1 MANYNVDIAV
11 AVKNT
16 QAITQLSTKIN
27 QTSTKVDRLNEI
39 LAKFGNNVG
48 GTVVNSV
55 KNFSNQ
61 VNAAA
66 KNLNKAALNS
76 REATVAAKE
85 FVKAVNLENAALKEQ
100 AALLAQV
107 RNQGKSGTLRGGTQ
121 YKNPLGPFEASSIAP
136 GAFKAGRGSK
146 AAATEISGLLQRNLS
161 IKEDDFLLTKKL
173 REQEERSAQQLNEK
187 ISLQN
192 RFNGAMRKGAAQA
205 KALATQSAAAMGLNQ
220 PSGALGPGAGLKTQQ
235 IEASLAAKSTERLA
249 VQQKIARESANTA
262 FQTKLQLALA
272 KKLVAAE
279 HQIEQALDDQIDSY
293 TSLNRQRE
301 RARERASADAKRN
314 APRSPIGGS
323 VNIPGSPAARRA
335 GRAGAGRGF
344 QSAALGVGF
353 PLLFGGGA
361 GSIAGGLL
369 GSAGG
374 FGGQILGSAIGA
386 QLDAFASSAAK
397 LGQALDPVNGSLEDL
412 VVASGNTGTAF
423 GSLLVQMEE
432 VLGKER
438 AIEAATAQL
447 ATVIG
452 TKGVTAL
459 RDFGRDTADLGNEFA
474 KAVTQVTA
482 AMAELINK
490 TGFLKSL
497 IEGLAK
503 DNYVRAGMANDTD
516 PELQRLK
523 QQRKQIAVDVVR
535 DNPYQ
540 SSEALEKAL
549 SAQDDLIAKRARELE
564 IAKQIELTNQANA
577 DILNEKSALHNVNT
591 NLLTAQLELEASGL
605 DLTTDAGLAL
615 AEKVEARRTD
625 VKLQEAINAGLS
637 VELVL
642 LQGAV
647 ALARLKKRAQAARD
661 AASGGSGRNPIDKEL
676 NVQRALVAEEV
687 KQNDL
692 SVRLGSIGKDRLAVV
707 QRQLAS
713 IDDQTAL
720 KEKQIMMSKD
730 DERLQ
735 QAKLVTLSF
744 QKDIQREQLKLEEQK
759 IIKQRQLE
767 NLQQGR
773 QQQRSLR
780 GISTDITRQIAD
792 AGRLTTG
799 NPSEDAQLELRIS
812 QVRRQEDA
820 ITQLTD
826 ALQDQRDIRSKLTE
840 DQIQEIKTT
849 DQEIINLTERIELTK
864 QLLPQLDAAE
874 QSQLRFNQALEAA
887 KPFADAFTS
896 GLLDGMVAVVD
907 GTKTAE
913 QAFADFLN
921 SIADMLMQAAQQMIA
936 TYIAIGIAKMF
947 AGMGGGT
954 VGDGGT
960 GPLAKTK
967 TNFFGPAMEVFSRGY
982 VGGKALGGSV
992 SGNRPYLV
1000 GERGPELFV
1009 PGAQGNIVPNNAMG
1023 SANVTVNVDASGSS
1037 VEGDSANASQ
1047 LGKAIGAAVQS
1058 ELIKQ
1063 KRPGGLLAR

>member
-1 MANYNVDIAV
+1 VANYDVDIKIALKGSQKLKQLTDQLKATNKEVGKLNAATIKAAKSQDESFSIKKIQNINNYSKAV
-11 AVKNT
+11 AKAERT
-16 QAITQLSTKIN
+16 L
-27 QTSTKVDRLNEI
+27 RR
-39 LAKFGNNVG
+39 
-48 GTVVNSV
+48 
-55 KNFSNQ
+55 
-61 VNAAA
+61 AAA
-66 KNLNKAALNS
+66 GTEQEQLAVKAL
-76 REATVAAKE
+76 VAARKQH
-85 FVKAVNLENAALKEQ
+85 NQQLERQNKLLKEEE
-100 AALLAQV
+100 LL
-107 RNQGKSGTLRGGTQ
+107 QGVGRRPKVKGSNRIS
-121 YKNPLGPFEASSIAP
+121 ASSGLSSPLMGARDIKGSPMARAFGYKP
-136 GAFKAGRGSK
+136 GAGGRGRGSGFG
-146 AAATEISGLLQRNLS
+146 GL
-161 IKEDDFLLTKKL
+161 
-173 REQEERSAQQLNEK
+173 
-187 ISLQN
+187 
-192 RFNGAMRKGAAQA
+192 
-205 KALATQSAAAMGLNQ
+205 
-220 PSGALGPGAGLKTQQ
+220 
-235 IEASLAAKSTERLA
+235 
-249 VQQKIARESANTA
+249 
-262 FQTKLQLALA
+262 
-272 KKLVAAE
+272 
-279 HQIEQALDDQIDSY
+279 
-293 TSLNRQRE
+293 
-301 RARERASADAKRN
+301 
-314 APRSPIGGS
+314 
-323 VNIPGSPAARRA
+323 
-335 GRAGAGRGF
+335 

-369 GSAGG
+369 GSLGG

-423 GSLLVQMEE
+423 GSLLVRMEE

-497 IEGLAK
+497 IEVLAK

-642 LQGAV
+642 LEGAV
-647 ALARLKKRAQAARD
+647 NLARLKRRAEAARD
-661 AASGGSGRNPIDKEL
+661 AANKRGVGGGVNKEEA
-676 NVQRALVAEEV
+676 VQKGLATERV
-687 KQNDL
+687 KQFDL
-692 SVRLGSIGKDRLAVV
+692 DLRLASIGKDRLAVI
-707 QRQLAS
+707 QDQLAA
-713 IDDQTAL
+713 IDTQTAL
-720 KEKQIMMSKD
+720 REQQILINTE

-735 QAKLVTLSF
+735 QAKLVTLSL
-744 QKDIQREQLKLEEQK
+744 QRDIQREQLKLEEQK
-759 IIKQRQLE
+759 IIKQRQLQD
-767 NLQQGR
+767 LQQGR
-773 QQQRSLR
+773 EQQRSLR
-780 GISTDITRQIAD
+780 EISTDITRRIAD

-799 NPSEDAQLELRIS
+799 NPFEDAQLELRVS
-812 QVRRQEDA
+812 QVRREEDA

-826 ALQDQRDIRSKLTE
+826 ALEKQRDIRKTLTA
-840 DQIQEIKTT
+840 DQTQEIKVT

-874 QSQLRFNQALEAA
+874 QAQLRFNQALEAVQ
-887 KPFADAFTS
+887 PITDTVVNGLFT
-896 GLLDGMVAVVD
+896 AVSAIAE

-913 QAFADFLN
+913 QAFADFLKN
-921 SIADMLMQAAQQMIA
+921 IGDMLIQTAAQMI
-936 TYIAIGIAKMF
+936 
-947 AGMGGGT
+947 
-954 VGDGGT
+954 
-960 GPLAKTK
+960 
-967 TNFFGPAMEVFSRGY
+967 
-982 VGGKALGGSV
+982 
-992 SGNRPYLV
+992 
-1000 GERGPELFV
+1000 
-1009 PGAQGNIVPNNAMG
+1009 
-1023 SANVTVNVDASGSS
+1023 
-1037 VEGDSANASQ
+1037 
-1047 LGKAIGAAVQS
+1047 
-1058 ELIKQ
+1058 
-1063 KRPGGLLAR
+1063 

>member
-1 MANYNVDIAV
+1 VANYNVDI
-11 AVKNT
+11 
-16 QAITQLSTKIN
+16 LLKI
-27 QTSTKVDRLNEI
+27 
-39 LAKFGNNVG
+39 G
-48 GTVVNSV
+48 GT
-55 KNFSNQ
+55 
-61 VNAAA
+61 
-66 KNLNKAALNS
+66 
-76 REATVAAKE
+76 
-85 FVKAVNLENAALKEQ
+85 AALKQLNDKLKETEKLQKKIEQ
-100 AALLAQV
+100 VSAGASSANYLRNKLTAEKQFAEFKKKTLAENK
-107 RNQGKSGTLRGGTQ
+107 RL
-121 YKNPLGPFEASSIAP
+121 EASEQRLFEIVQKRARAEQTFGQEANRIARQKTAEKIRELRLEKQLQNERLKGLGQYGSPIGPNASGAAEFRKFNQRMAQERAMQAYMGAGAP
-136 GAFKAGRGSK
+136 GAPVSGRPFGGGQKALPAFQQRGLK
-146 AAATEISGLLQRNLS
+146 LLDDSVRLNQRNLE
-161 IKEDDFLLTKKL
+161 IETRLNGQRARGVRFLEKQT
-173 REQEERSAQQLNEK
+173 QEEKRQLD
-187 ISLQN
+187 
-192 RFNGAMRKGAAQA
+192 
-205 KALATQSAAAMGLNQ
+205 
-220 PSGALGPGAGLKTQQ
+220 LGIGG
-235 IEASLAAKSTERLA
+235 
-249 VQQKIARESANTA
+249 
-262 FQTKLQLALA
+262 
-272 KKLVAAE
+272 
-279 HQIEQALDDQIDSY
+279 
-293 TSLNRQRE
+293 RQRT
-301 RARERASADAKRN
+301 N
-314 APRSPIGGS
+314 LLGRSQVVGG
-323 VNIPGSPAARRA
+323 
-335 GRAGAGRGF
+335 GAGRFDMASQYPQPIGPRRPRRSGRSGRGGGF
-344 QSAALGVGF
+344 GGLQSAALGVGF

-423 GSLLVQMEE
+423 GSLLARMEE

-452 TKGVTAL
+452 AKGVTAL

-535 DNPYQ
+535 ENPYQ
-540 SSEALEKAL
+540 NSQALEKAL

-564 IAKQIELTNQANA
+564 VAKQIELTNQANA
-577 DILNEKSALHNVNT
+577 DILNEKSALHNVNR
-591 NLLTAQLELEASGL
+591 NLLNAQLELEASGL

-625 VKLQEAINAGLS
+625 VKLQEALNAGLS

-759 IIKQRQLE
+759 IIKQRQLQ

-840 DQIQEIKTT
+840 DQTQEITTT

-921 SIADMLMQAAQQMIA
+921 NIAKMLMQTAQQMIA
-936 TYIAIGIAKMF
+936 QYIALGIARMF

-960 GPLAKTK
+960 GALAKTK

-1009 PGAQGNIVPNNAMG
+1009 PGAQGNIVPNSAMG

-1037 VEGDSANASQ
+1037 VEGDSEQAGQ
-1047 LGKAIGAAVQS
+1047 LGKMLGAAVQA

-1063 KRPGGLLAR
+1063 KRPGGLLA

>member
-1 MANYNVDIAV
+1 MANYDVDIKIALKGSQKLKQLTDQLKATNKEVGKLNAATIKAAKSQDESFSIKKIQNINNYSKAV
-11 AVKNT
+11 AKAERT
-16 QAITQLSTKIN
+16 L
-27 QTSTKVDRLNEI
+27 RR
-39 LAKFGNNVG
+39 
-48 GTVVNSV
+48 
-55 KNFSNQ
+55 
-61 VNAAA
+61 AAA
-66 KNLNKAALNS
+66 GTEQEQLAVKAL
-76 REATVAAKE
+76 VAARKQH
-85 FVKAVNLENAALKEQ
+85 NQQLERQNKLLKEEE
-100 AALLAQV
+100 LL
-107 RNQGKSGTLRGGTQ
+107 QGVGRRPKVKGSNRIS
-121 YKNPLGPFEASSIAP
+121 ASSGLSSPLMGARDIKGSPMARAFGYKP
-136 GAFKAGRGSK
+136 GAGGRGRGSGFG
-146 AAATEISGLLQRNLS
+146 GL
-161 IKEDDFLLTKKL
+161 
-173 REQEERSAQQLNEK
+173 
-187 ISLQN
+187 
-192 RFNGAMRKGAAQA
+192 
-205 KALATQSAAAMGLNQ
+205 
-220 PSGALGPGAGLKTQQ
+220 
-235 IEASLAAKSTERLA
+235 
-249 VQQKIARESANTA
+249 
-262 FQTKLQLALA
+262 
-272 KKLVAAE
+272 
-279 HQIEQALDDQIDSY
+279 
-293 TSLNRQRE
+293 
-301 RARERASADAKRN
+301 
-314 APRSPIGGS
+314 
-323 VNIPGSPAARRA
+323 
-335 GRAGAGRGF
+335 

-369 GSAGG
+369 GSLGG

-423 GSLLVQMEE
+423 GSLLVRMEE

-497 IEGLAK
+497 IEVLAK

-642 LQGAV
+642 LEGAV
-647 ALARLKKRAQAARD
+647 NLARLKRRAEAARD
-661 AASGGSGRNPIDKEL
+661 AANKRGVGGGVNKEEA
-676 NVQRALVAEEV
+676 VQKGLATERV
-687 KQNDL
+687 KQFDL
-692 SVRLGSIGKDRLAVV
+692 DLRLASIGKDRLAVI
-707 QRQLAS
+707 QDQLAA
-713 IDDQTAL
+713 IDTQTAL
-720 KEKQIMMSKD
+720 REQQILINTE

-735 QAKLVTLSF
+735 QAKLVTLSL
-744 QKDIQREQLKLEEQK
+744 QRDIQREQLKLEEQK
-759 IIKQRQLE
+759 IIKQRQLQD
-767 NLQQGR
+767 LQQGR
-773 QQQRSLR
+773 EQQRSLR
-780 GISTDITRQIAD
+780 EISTDITRRIAD

-799 NPSEDAQLELRIS
+799 NPFEDAQLELRVS
-812 QVRRQEDA
+812 QVRREEDA

-826 ALQDQRDIRSKLTE
+826 ALEKQRDIRKTLTA
-840 DQIQEIKTT
+840 DQTQEIKVT

-874 QSQLRFNQALEAA
+874 QAQLRFNQALEAVQ
-887 KPFADAFTS
+887 PITDTVVS
-896 GLLDGMVAVVD
+896 GLFTAISAVVE

-913 QAFADFLN
+913 EAFADFLKN
-921 SIADMLMQAAQQMIA
+921 IGDMLIQTAAQMIA
-936 TYIAIGIAKMF
+936 QYIAIGIAKAF
-947 AGMGGGT
+947 AFGGSGGFASNPTGT
-954 VGDGGT
+954 STNFIGSGLSGFRAIGLAEGGYVT
-960 GPLAKTK
+960 GPTRAVVGEGGEPEYIIPQSK
-967 TNFFGPAMEVFSRGY
+967 MRESMDRYSRG
-982 VGGKALGGSV
+982 A
-992 SGNRPYLV
+992 R
-1000 GERGPELFV
+1000 
-1009 PGAQGNIVPNNAMG
+1009 
-1023 SANVTVNVDASGSS
+1023 GSS
-1037 VEGDSANASQ
+1037 VIPAVGGGGASSEGGGVAVAAPIDVRYTVERINDVDYVTAEQFQQGIQQAAQ
-1047 LGKAIGAAVQS
+1047 RGAAEGERRTMRSLQNSTAVRRS
-1058 ELIKQ
+1058 
-1063 KRPGGLLAR
+1063 LAF